1 MEVELCT
8 ALLGSRAQLRNAS
21 WSRSRSGRNQQAVLC
36 TVANNSVN
44 ETPVQKLVALPQVSK
59 DRVNIPAGTIKGCFD
74 MLLGNPHKTELL
86 ADVPFLLARAEQFV
100 HEAEELSSAPA
111 HHFFLGNDPSFQ
123 KL

>member
-8 ALLGSRAQLRNAS
+8 AFLGSRTQLRNAS
-21 WSRSRSGRNQQAVLC
+21 WSHSSFGRNQQAVLC
-36 TVANNSVN
+36 TVVNNSVN
-44 ETPVQKLVALPQVSK
+44 ETPVQGLVALPRVSK

-86 ADVPFLLARAEQFV
+86 ADVPFLLSRAVQLV

-111 HHFFLGNDPSFQ
+111 HHFF
-123 KL
+123 

>member
-8 ALLGSRAQLRNAS
+8 ALPGSRSQLRNAS
-21 WSRSRSGRNQQAVLC
+21 WSRSRFGRKQQAVLC

-59 DRVNIPAGTIKGCFD
+59 DQVNSLAGTIKGCFD

-86 ADVPFLLARAEQFV
+86 ADVPFLLAHAVQLV

-111 HHFFLGNDPSFQ
+111 HHFF
-123 KL
+123 